1 MIPEMVDLKRL
12 RIPVEKDQPI
22 CCYSQAKQDLF
33 VVAVTHGQS
42 HGTWLE
48 IGCYLPEFIN
58 NTCMLEKDFGWSG
71 YSIDIDHRLESQWKV
86 SRPLST
92 FIGGS
97 VFDIDW
103 DTMPKYFD
111 YVQVDIDPVEHNLTI
126 LEILLEKIKF
136 KILTF
141 EHDFFTGSVES
152 QQVRTHSRKLLQS
165 AGYQLVASDVTI
177 LPTDGRPTN
186 SNPMWFED
194 WWVDPSMIDSTTIQA
209 YKNVD
214 QTLQPKYWQ
223 TILL

>member
-1 MIPEMVDLKRL
+1 MKRSL
-12 RIPVEKDQPI
+12 ILSSKLSFLASR
-22 CCYSQAKQDLF
+22 
-33 VVAVTHGQS
+33 
-42 HGTWLE
+42 
-48 IGCYLPEFIN
+48 
-58 NTCMLEKDFGWSG
+58 
-71 YSIDIDHRLESQWKV
+71 SIR
-86 SRPLST
+86 
-92 FIGGS
+92 
-97 VFDIDW
+97 
-103 DTMPKYFD
+103 
-111 YVQVDIDPVEHNLTI
+111 LTI